1 MSVRV
6 PLRDVTMAERTA
18 ITKKLRF
25 NKKETEYNKFKPAAT
40 VWAYDIDNQT
50 TDQTTDQTD
59 QTTQTTQTDQTTT
72 QTDQTTTDS
81 HETGTIYLPFWWG
94 LKNVKAAQRP
104 QRSVFQES
112 SAVFTGKLRQ
122 LQQEVRAEALKLLNR
137 NGSCILSLYTGA
149 GKTITAINIS
159 CVTKLKTMILCHRI
173 VLIEQWKQSI
183 LKFCPNAKI
192 QVLKGTDKKAS
203 DSLDESNDFFIMNAL
218 NVSKKGHQYFDCIG
232 TVVVDEVHVMGTE
245 KLSEAFNYI
254 QPRYLIGLSA
264 TPYRSDGMD
273 SLLEAYFGKDKIY
286 RKMFHQHYVYKV
298 ATTFE
303 PSFQLGRNG
312 KVDWNSVIESQ
323 TSDENRN
330 ELIVRICRFFKN
342 RTFLILSK
350 RISQVMWLMNRFQQL
365 GEDPTSLVGV
375 QKKCNFDSRILIA
388 TVQKAGVGF
397 DHPRLDSLVI
407 ASDVEE
413 YFIQYL
419 GRIFRREDSE
429 PIVFDILDKNPILAK
444 HYRTRQKIYKEHGG
458 IVDKFTYKG
467 ISKHFPELDEKTF
480 NDEFLNPQLD
490 LAFG

>member
-1 MSVRV
+1 MSVRI
-6 PLRDVTMAERTA
+6 PLDRVTMQERTK
-18 ITKKLRF
+18 ITRKLRF
-25 NKKETEYNKFKPAAT
+25 NKKETEYNKFKPATT
-40 VWAYDIDNQT
+40 VWAYDID
-50 TDQTTDQTD
+50 
-59 QTTQTTQTDQTTT
+59 
-72 QTDQTTTDS
+72 
-81 HETGTIYLPFWWG
+81 ETGAPGEAGEAGDTGEDASQQGNIYVPFWWG
-94 LKNVKAAQRP
+94 LRNINAAERP
-104 QRSVFQES
+104 ARDVFQPNG
-112 SAVFTGKLRQ
+112 AKFAGKLRP
-122 LQQEVRAEALKLLNR
+122 LQEEVKSEALRLLNR

-149 GKTITAINIS
+149 GKTITSINLA
-159 CVTKLKTMILCHRI
+159 CTTKLKTLILCHRI
-173 VLIEQWKQSI
+173 VLIDQWKQSI
-183 LKFCPNAKI
+183 EKVCPGAKI
-192 QVLKGTDKKAS
+192 QVLKGTDKKAK
-203 DSLDESNDFFIMNAL
+203 DALDESNDFFIMNAL
-218 NVSKKGHQYFDCIG
+218 NVSKKGHSYFDCIG
-232 TVVVDEVHVMGTE
+232 TVVVDEVHVMATE
-245 KLSEAFNYI
+245 KLSEAFNYV

-286 RKMFHQHYVYKV
+286 RKMHHLHYVYKV
-298 ATTFE
+298 ATSFE
-303 PSFQLGRNG
+303 PSVQLGRNG

-350 RISQVMWLMNRFQQL
+350 RISQVMWLMKRFEEL
-365 GEDPTSLVGV
+365 GESPTSLVGV

-429 PIVFDILDKNPILAK
+429 PLVFDIVDKNPILAK

-458 IVDKFTYKG
+458 VVDKFNFKG
-467 ISKHFPELDEKTF
+467 VGKHFPELTEGEF
-480 NDEFLNPQLD
+480 NNEFLNPQLD

>member
-6 PLRDVTMAERTA
+6 PLNKISMSERTQ

-25 NKKETEYNKFKPAAT
+25 NKKETEYNKFKPST
-40 VWAYDIDNQT
+40 TIWAYDIDDPGDLG
-50 TDQTTDQTD
+50 DQGDVGDQ
-59 QTTQTTQTDQTTT
+59 
-72 QTDQTTTDS
+72 
-81 HETGTIYLPFWWG
+81 GTIYLPFWWA
-94 LKNVKAAQRP
+94 LKNIKEASRP
-104 QRSVFQES
+104 KRDVFQPNG
-112 SAVFTGKLRQ
+112 AKFTGLLRP
-122 LQQEVRAEALKLLNR
+122 LQEEVKSEAIRLLNKY
-137 NGSCILSLYTGA
+137 GSCILSLYTGA
-149 GKTITAINIS
+149 GKTITSINLA
-159 CVTKLKTMILCHRI
+159 CTTKLKTLILCHRI

-183 LKFCPNAKI
+183 EKFCPGAKI
-192 QVLKGTDKKAS
+192 QVLKGTDKKAK
-203 DSLDESNDFFIMNAL
+203 DALDESNDFFIMNAL

-232 TVVVDEVHVMGTE
+232 TVIVDELHVMGTE
-245 KLSEAFNYI
+245 KLSESFNYI

-286 RKMFHQHYVYKV
+286 RKMYHQHYVYKV

-303 PSFQLGRNG
+303 PTVQLGRNG

-350 RISQVMWLMNRFQQL
+350 RISQVMWLMKRFEEL
-365 GEDPTSLVGV
+365 GESPTSLVGV
-375 QKKCNFDSRILIA
+375 QKKCNYDSRILIA

-397 DHPRLDSLVI
+397 DHPKLDSLVI

-419 GRIFRREDSE
+419 GRIFRRQDSE
-429 PIVFDILDKNPILAK
+429 PLVFDIVDKNPILGK
-444 HYRTRQKIYKEHGG
+444 HYRTRQKIYRDHGG

-467 ISKHFPELDEKTF
+467 VSKHFPELDEKTF
-480 NDEFLNPQLD
+480 NDEFLNPQLE
-490 LAFG
+490 LSFV

>member
-6 PLRDVTMAERTA
+6 PLNKISMSERTQ

-25 NKKETEYNKFKPAAT
+25 NKKETEYNKFKPST
-40 VWAYDIDNQT
+40 TIWAYDIDDPGDVGNSGDQGT
-50 TDQTTDQTD
+50 TGDVSDSGDQ
-59 QTTQTTQTDQTTT
+59 
-72 QTDQTTTDS
+72 
-81 HETGTIYLPFWWG
+81 GTIYLPFWWA
-94 LKNVKAAQRP
+94 LKNIKEASRP
-104 QRSVFQES
+104 KRDVFQPNG
-112 SAVFTGKLRQ
+112 AKFTGLLRP
-122 LQQEVRAEALKLLNR
+122 LQEEVKSEAIRLLNKY
-137 NGSCILSLYTGA
+137 GSCILSLYTGA
-149 GKTITAINIS
+149 GKTITSINLA
-159 CVTKLKTMILCHRI
+159 CTTKLKTLILCHRI

-183 LKFCPNAKI
+183 EKFCPGAKI
-192 QVLKGTDKKAS
+192 QVLKGTDKKAK
-203 DSLDESNDFFIMNAL
+203 DALDESNDFFIMNAL

-232 TVVVDEVHVMGTE
+232 TVIVDELHVMGTE
-245 KLSEAFNYI
+245 KLSESFNYI

-286 RKMFHQHYVYKV
+286 RKMYHQHYVYKV

-303 PSFQLGRNG
+303 PTVQLGRNG

-350 RISQVMWLMNRFQQL
+350 RISQVMWLMKRFEEL
-365 GEDPTSLVGV
+365 GESPTSLVGV
-375 QKKCNFDSRILIA
+375 QKKCNYDSRILIA

-397 DHPRLDSLVI
+397 DHPKLDSLVI

-419 GRIFRREDSE
+419 GRIFRRQDSE
-429 PIVFDILDKNPILAK
+429 PLVFDIVDKNPILGK
-444 HYRTRQKIYKEHGG
+444 HYRTRQKIYRDHGG

-467 ISKHFPELDEKTF
+467 VSKHFPELDEKTF
-480 NDEFLNPQLD
+480 NDEFLNPQLE
-490 LAFG
+490 LSFV

>member
-6 PLRDVTMAERTA
+6 PLNKISMSERTQ

-25 NKKETEYNKFKPAAT
+25 NKKETEYNKFKPST
-40 VWAYDIDNQT
+40 TIWAYDIDDPGDVGNSSDQGT
-50 TDQTTDQTD
+50 TGDVSDSGDQ
-59 QTTQTTQTDQTTT
+59 
-72 QTDQTTTDS
+72 
-81 HETGTIYLPFWWG
+81 GTIYLPFWWA
-94 LKNVKAAQRP
+94 LKNIKEASRP
-104 QRSVFQES
+104 KRDVFQPNG
-112 SAVFTGKLRQ
+112 AKFTGLLRP
-122 LQQEVRAEALKLLNR
+122 LQEEVKSEAIRLLNKY
-137 NGSCILSLYTGA
+137 GSCILSLYTGA
-149 GKTITAINIS
+149 GKTITSINLA
-159 CVTKLKTMILCHRI
+159 CTTKLKTLILCHRI

-183 LKFCPNAKI
+183 EKFCPGAKI
-192 QVLKGTDKKAS
+192 QVLKGTDKKAK
-203 DSLDESNDFFIMNAL
+203 DALDESNDFFIMNAL

-232 TVVVDEVHVMGTE
+232 TVIVDELHVMGTE
-245 KLSEAFNYI
+245 KLSESFNYI

-286 RKMFHQHYVYKV
+286 RKMYHQHYVYKV

-303 PSFQLGRNG
+303 PTVQLGRNG

-350 RISQVMWLMNRFQQL
+350 RISQVMWLMKRFEEL
-365 GEDPTSLVGV
+365 GESPTSLVGV
-375 QKKCNFDSRILIA
+375 QKKCNYDSRILIA

-397 DHPRLDSLVI
+397 DHPKLDSLVI

-419 GRIFRREDSE
+419 GRIFRRQDSE
-429 PIVFDILDKNPILAK
+429 PLVFDIVDKNPILGK
-444 HYRTRQKIYKEHGG
+444 HYRTRQKIYRDHGG

-467 ISKHFPELDEKTF
+467 VSKHFPELDEKTF
-480 NDEFLNPQLD
+480 NDEFLNPQLE
-490 LAFG
+490 LSFV

>member
-6 PLRDVTMAERTA
+6 PLNKISMSDRTQ

-25 NKKETEYNKFKPAAT
+25 NKKETEYNKFKPST
-40 VWAYDIDNQT
+40 TIWAYDIDDPGDLG
-50 TDQTTDQTD
+50 DQGDVGDQ
-59 QTTQTTQTDQTTT
+59 
-72 QTDQTTTDS
+72 
-81 HETGTIYLPFWWG
+81 GTIYLPFWWA
-94 LKNVKAAQRP
+94 LKNIKEASRP
-104 QRSVFQES
+104 KRDVFQPNG
-112 SAVFTGKLRQ
+112 AKFTGLLRP
-122 LQQEVRAEALKLLNR
+122 LQEEVKSEAIRLLNKY
-137 NGSCILSLYTGA
+137 GSCILSLYTGA
-149 GKTITAINIS
+149 GKTITSINLA
-159 CVTKLKTMILCHRI
+159 CTTKLKTLILCHRI

-183 LKFCPNAKI
+183 EKFCPGAKI
-192 QVLKGTDKKAS
+192 QVLKGTDKKAK
-203 DSLDESNDFFIMNAL
+203 DALDESNDFFIMNAL

-232 TVVVDEVHVMGTE
+232 TVIVDELHVMGTE
-245 KLSEAFNYI
+245 KLSESFNYI

-286 RKMFHQHYVYKV
+286 RKMYHQHYVYKV

-303 PSFQLGRNG
+303 PTVQLGRNG

-350 RISQVMWLMNRFQQL
+350 RISQVMWLMKRFEEL
-365 GEDPTSLVGV
+365 GESPTSLVGV
-375 QKKCNFDSRILIA
+375 QKKCNYDSRILIA

-397 DHPRLDSLVI
+397 DHPKLDSLVI

-419 GRIFRREDSE
+419 GRIFRRQDSE
-429 PIVFDILDKNPILAK
+429 PLVFDIVDKNPILGK
-444 HYRTRQKIYKEHGG
+444 HYRTRQKIYRDHGG

-467 ISKHFPELDEKTF
+467 VSKHFPELDEKTF
-480 NDEFLNPQLD
+480 NDEFLNPQLE
-490 LAFG
+490 LSFV